1 MSDQNCLLS
10 YLWGK
15 GSSPVTLDI
24 DADKRRK
31 GSSGRGR
38 LTSNIFIKAMCGGGD
53 KWDKGEPKQIQQQK
67 IVILDFAHLS
77 IKPREFLAS
86 RGMRAD
92 GCRLQYKNAN
102 RKEGE
107 AEKKVMPIPL
117 DVIIFTTLQR
127 SEDYEDIMQSIRNT
141 GDDSSKLVFI
151 NNDFRERR
159 SENVGAKRALKNI
172 FVKEEESGILRT
184 AMGDLPIYCSE
195 AATAPATETPV
206 ETPVKVTV
214 TNSESTSILVYKR
227 SLPEKVK
234 ESLERQQKNT
244 MRNMLQGERDFK
256 FLSLCPY
263 MDNFLTVDWFS
274 KMEHHLFQIDC
285 QYKPTEGVNMYYP
298 WNVEKELR
306 ELVKLTIEYKVDARK
321 KWYEQWYESYAA
333 SMEKAVQ
340 KDGGKK
346 ARYKNIKQSMVNRHF
361 NELRRRARSSIPL
374 QFLLKNKLID
384 CF

>member
-1 MSDQNCLLS
+1 
-10 YLWGK
+10 
-15 GSSPVTLDI
+15 
-24 DADKRRK
+24 
-31 GSSGRGR
+31 
-38 LTSNIFIKAMCGGGD
+38 MCGGRG
-53 KWDKGEPKQIQQQK
+53 KSEWDKGEPKQIQQQK
-67 IVILDFAHLS
+67 ILILDFAHLS
-77 IKPREFLAS
+77 ITPREFLAS

-92 GCRLQYKNAN
+92 GCRLLYKNAN

-107 AEKKVMPIPL
+107 AENKVMSIPL

-141 GDDSSKLVFI
+141 GDNSSKLVFI

-159 SENVGAKRALKNI
+159 SENVGAERALKNI
-172 FVKEEESGILRT
+172 FVKEEKSGILRT

-195 AATAPATETPV
+195 AATAP
-206 ETPVKVTV
+206 
-214 TNSESTSILVYKR
+214 ESTSILVYER

-244 MRNMLQGERDFK
+244 MRNMLQGEGDFK

-285 QYKPTEGVNMYYP
+285 QYKPIEGVNMYYP

-306 ELVKLTIEYKVDARK
+306 KLVKLTIEYKVDARK

-333 SMEKAVQ
+333 SMEKALK

-374 QFLLKNKLID
+374 QFLLENKLID